1 MPTKKTNKEPRP
13 IRSRNSPRAK
23 SPRRFPWAINP
34 RAAIIGVSC
43 VLAAAAVLLAARQ
56 PAGADIM
63 NVGAQ
68 PETHFA
74 PESHAQLEQQEAA
87 VARPGT
93 KKAVLKMPAAP
104 SEAQPHTVN
113 ASLKSVPMVE
123 SVKAVP
129 AAAAAAP
136 VIDSMPKAQAEES
149 TPKAS
154 VANVTSVTIRGCLEL
169 DDQTFWLKDTAGVA
183 APASR
188 TWRSGFL
195 TKRPARIEVVDAGKA
210 LKLPNYVGQRVAATG
225 TLVNHEMQARSL
237 HRVTASC
244 D

>member
-87 VARPGT
+87 VARPGM
-93 KKAVLKMPAAP
+93 KKALLKVPATP

-113 ASLKSVPMVE
+113 ASMKSVPMVE

-129 AAAAAAP
+129 
-136 VIDSMPKAQAEES
+136 
-149 TPKAS
+149 
-154 VANVTSVTIRGCLEL
+154 TSVTIRGCLER
-169 DDQTFWLKDTAGVA
+169 DDETFWLKDTAGIA

-210 LKLPNYVGQRVAATG
+210 LRLPNYVGQRVAATG